1 MKNMLITGG
10 AGFIGANFTRYILQN
25 DPQARIVNLDLLTY
39 AGSLENLRDL
49 PGESRYT
56 FVHGDICD
64 RELIGRLINDHAI
77 NIIVHFAAETH
88 VDRSIFGPSAF
99 VQTNVIGAFTLLDA
113 ARKAWL
119 EDKVV
124 PIEQA
129 RFHHISTDEVFG
141 SLQPEDPPFSETT
154 PYAPRSPY
162 AASKASSDHLALA
175 YHHTY
180 GLPVTITNCS
190 NNYGPYQFPE
200 KLIPLMIANA
210 LERKPL
216 PVYGDGQQIRDWLH
230 VEDHCE
236 AIYRVL
242 QNGRLG
248 ETYLVGGDNQTRNLD
263 LVQTLCAIMDE
274 VRPGAPHTDLIRFVP
289 DRPGH
294 DRRYAIDA
302 SKIHTELGWAPR
314 HNLRDGLRQT
324 VQWYLDHPQWIE
336 AIRDQ
341 GGYQDWIERNYAQRT
356 EERS

>member
-25 DPQARIVNLDLLTY
+25 DPQARIINLDLLTY

-124 PIEQA
+124 PVEQA

-141 SLQPEDPPFSETT
+141 SLQPEDPPFSEIT

>member
-25 DPQARIVNLDLLTY
+25 DPQAQIVNLDLLTY
-39 AGSLENLRDL
+39 AGSLENLRNL
-49 PGESRYT
+49 PDESRYT
-56 FVHGDICD
+56 FVNGDICD

-88 VDRSIFGPSAF
+88 VDRSIFGPSTF

-124 PIEQA
+124 PVEQA

-302 SKIHTELGWAPR
+302 SKIHAELGWAPR

>member
-49 PGESRYT
+49 PDESRYT

-124 PIEQA
+124 PVEQA

-302 SKIHTELGWAPR
+302 SKIHAELGWAPR

-324 VQWYLDHPQWIE
+324 VQWHLDHPQWIE

-341 GGYQDWIERNYAQRT
+341 GGYQDWIKRNYAQRT

>member
-1 MKNMLITGG
+1 MLITGG

-25 DPQARIVNLDLLTY
+25 DPQAQIVNLDLLTY

-49 PGESRYT
+49 PDESRYT
-56 FVHGDICD
+56 FVNGDICD

-88 VDRSIFGPSAF
+88 VDRSIFGPSTF

-124 PIEQA
+124 PVEQA

-302 SKIHTELGWAPR
+302 SKIHAELGWAPR

>member
-302 SKIHTELGWAPR
+302 SKIHAELGWAPR